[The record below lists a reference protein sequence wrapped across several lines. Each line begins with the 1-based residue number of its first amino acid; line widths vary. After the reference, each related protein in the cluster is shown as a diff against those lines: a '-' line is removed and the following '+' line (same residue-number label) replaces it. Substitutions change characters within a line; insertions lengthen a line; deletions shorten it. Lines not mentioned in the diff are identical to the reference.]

1 MTRRTFLATAILSAI
16 IAWAGIASAQ
26 DSAGSWADPVIE
38 SLNVK
43 RMALSDLTQLLS
55 RGAGTNIVVSQSA
68 AATEV
73 TIYLRNVTVLEA
85 VRAICDAHKLWYRQ
99 REKTGLLVIMTLD
112 EYRAGTNAMTEEK
125 VEVISLRY
133 LDTRDAGDTLQRLFR
148 SRVAWSRPDDEEG
161 DAIDRMERALD
172 RMDAIAE
179 RNEEL
184 KDDSTST
191 SSDSRYSSS
200 RYDRDQYSRYGR
212 TGGRSDRTSGAPYAA
227 AEPTT
232 EATERSF
239 TQAELLAA
247 RELLQSGAQTDARLG
262 ARPGV
267 VYISSLA
274 GTNRMMLRSA
284 DPSSLEQV
292 AAVLREMDKPKPQVL
307 LEVKVLNL
315 SLTDD
320 ERYGVDW
327 LFQAGDFSGGRST
340 GVNSTGLGTS
350 FARIAKPDTGLIPQG
365 TELDPRAL
373 VLSAVTDNVLAR
385 IQLLADRGRVTGLAT
400 PNLCV
405 ADNEASRVFIGEE
418 ISILTELE
426 VRSQFNENGNLV
438 RTDIDPT
445 TERRNVGTSLI
456 ITPTIHADRT
466 ATIRLSQEE
475 SVTGD
480 LREIF
485 TFEGQTFQSQDIAR
499 RNVTTTVIAK
509 DGQIAAIGGL
519 VRESMEDRK
528 IGIPRL
534 MDVPHIGWLFGTTI
548 KEKGRSELLVL
559 IRPFILLAPEE
570 TEKVSEDLLTRIS
583 LHPSAA
589 GDLPELGIGRGD
601 FHNLPAGAAKD
612 LRRKLEGAR
621 RSARTW
627 AVETDE

>member
-1 MTRRTFLATAILSAI
+1 MTRRTFLPAAALSAI
-16 IAWAGIASAQ
+16 IAWAGVAAAQ
-26 DSAGSWADPVIE
+26 DPAGSWAESVIE

-55 RGAGTNIVVSQSA
+55 RGSGRNIVVSQSA

-73 TIYLRNVTVLEA
+73 TIYLRNVTVLEGIRA
-85 VRAICDAHKLWYRQ
+85 VCDAHKLWYRQ

-112 EYRAGTNAMTEEK
+112 EYRAGANAMTEEK
-125 VEVISLRY
+125 VKVISLRY
-133 LDTRDAGDTLQRLFR
+133 LDTRDAGDALQRLFR
-148 SRVAWSRPDDEEG
+148 SRVVWSRPDDEEG
-161 DAIDRMERALD
+161 DAIDRMERALE

-184 KDDSTST
+184 RDDSTST
-191 SSDSRYSSS
+191 SSVSRYSSS
-200 RYDRDQYSRYGR
+200 RYDREQYWRYGR
-212 TGGRSDRTSGAPYAA
+212 TGRRSDRSSGAPYAA
-227 AEPTT
+227 VEPTT
-232 EATERSF
+232 AATEKGF

-247 RELLQSGAQTDARLG
+247 RELLQSDAQADARLG

-284 DPSSLEQV
+284 DPASLEQV
-292 AAVLREMDKPKPQVL
+292 AAVLREIDRPKPQVL

-315 SLTDD
+315 QLTDD

-340 GVNSTGLGTS
+340 GVNSTELGTG
-350 FARIAKPDTGLIPQG
+350 FAQIAGPGAGLTPQG
-365 TELDPRAL
+365 TGLDPRAL

-426 VRSQFNENGNLV
+426 VRSQFNEDGNLV
-438 RTDIDPT
+438 RTDIDPR
-445 TERRNVGTSLI
+445 TERRNVGTSLV
-456 ITPTIHADRT
+456 ITPTIHVDRT
-466 ATIRLSQEE
+466 ATIRLSQED
-475 SVTGD
+475 SVTGN

-485 TFEGQTFQSQDIAR
+485 SFEGQTFQSQDIAR
-499 RNVTTTVIAK
+499 RSVTTTVIAK

-519 VRESMEDRK
+519 VRESVEDRR
-528 IGIPRL
+528 IGIPLL
-534 MDVPHIGWLFGTTI
+534 MDLPYIGWLFGTTI
-548 KEKGRSELLVL
+548 KEKGRNELLVL
-559 IRPFILLAPEE
+559 IRPFILLAPGE
-570 TEKVSEDLLTRIS
+570 TEKVSEDLLKRIS

-589 GDLPELGIGRGD
+589 EDLPELGIGRGD
-601 FHNLPAGAAKD
+601 ALNLPAETAEG